1 MIAFLLKRNN
11 WTKIVLQQA
20 DFYCGER
27 KKNGRKSYR
36 YKAFQ
41 RENVFEPI
49 IGRLCKSPEIS
60 GD

>member
-1 MIAFLLKRNN
+1 MTAFYLKETTEPKLFCNKL
-11 WTKIVLQQA
+11 TSIV
-20 DFYCGER
+20 ER
-27 KKNGRKSYR
+27 EKKRCKSYR
-36 YKAFQ
+36 NKAFQ